1 MLSDIY
7 NSGVCS
13 KSNTSMKIFILAGIT
28 IIIVIIIYKLY
39 IYQSKKDSASMEGFT
54 TDGGTITDL
63 LTKMRSFSA
72 HNSQDANSS
81 NQEVSIYPWTTKLHN
96 LQSENQ
102 VRAIGLYKP
111 TLNIN
116 GQPYFKLGD
125 MISQHDDYSPP
136 NKNEA
141 VLLINK
147 VASDVKTPTD

>member
-1 MLSDIY
+1 
-7 NSGVCS
+7 
-13 KSNTSMKIFILAGIT
+13 MKIFILAGIT

-147 VASDVKTPTD
+147 VASDVKTPTDYDLIVKFYNYIKYTL